1 MPDGKP
7 PSSPNDLSQ
16 GECAL
21 VTGAAGGIGSAVV
34 ERFLKRGLKVGSM
47 VLPGQEAPGGLELP
61 TEATDEAQVNRAA
74 QRCAEELGPARWV
87 VHTVGITGNGPF
99 ADVALDE
106 WNRVVDVNLTST
118 FLLARA
124 VYPHL
129 KRTLGALVLYSS
141 TNAINGGNALSGP
154 AYTAAKAGIIGV
166 TRYLAREWA
175 DDGIRVN
182 CIAPG
187 PIDTPMLDRL
197 GPQRRAELAKRAP
210 LGRLGTAEECAALT
224 DFLCSEEA
232 GHITGTVNN
241 LSGGLVLD

>member
-1 MPDGKP
+1 MEG
-7 PSSPNDLSQ
+7 NT
-16 GECAL
+16 ECAL

-34 ERFLKRGLKVGSM
+34 GRFLQRGLAVGSM
-47 VLPGQEAPGGLELP
+47 VLPGQKAPGGLNLP
-61 TEATDEAQVNRAA
+61 ADATDELQVAQTVT
-74 QRCAEELGPARWV
+74 RCVEQLGPPRWV
-87 VHTVGITGNGPF
+87 VHTVGITGKGPL
-99 ADVALDE
+99 AGVPLED
-106 WNRVVDVNLTST
+106 WQNVVDANLTST

-129 KRTLGALVLYSS
+129 RKTRGAMLMYSS
-141 TNAINGGNALSGP
+141 TNAINGGNELSGP

-166 TRYLAREWA
+166 VRYLAREWA

-197 GPQRRAELAKRAP
+197 GPERRAALAERAP

-224 DFLCSEEA
+224 DFLCSDAA
-232 GHITGTVNN
+232 GHMTGTVTN

>member
-1 MPDGKP
+1 MAEA
-7 PSSPNDLSQ
+7 
-16 GECAL
+16 ECAL

-34 ERFLKRGLKVGSM
+34 ERFLERGVAVGAM
-47 VLPGQEAPGGLELP
+47 VLPGQEVPGGLELP
-61 TEATDEAQVNRAA
+61 AEATDEAQVNAA
-74 QRCAEELGPARWV
+74 VAKCAEELGAPRWV
-87 VHTVGITGNGPF
+87 VHTVGITGEGPF
-99 ADVALDE
+99 ADVSLED
-106 WNRVVDVNLTST
+106 WNRVMDVNLTST

-129 KRTLGALVLYSS
+129 KRTRGAMVLYSS
-141 TNAINGGNALSGP
+141 TNAINGGNELSGP

-166 TRYLAREWA
+166 VRYLAREWA
-175 DDGIRVN
+175 GDGVRVN

-197 GPQRRAELAKRAP
+197 GPERRAHLARRAP

-224 DFLCSEEA
+224 DFLCSEGA

>member
-1 MPDGKP
+1 MR
-7 PSSPNDLSQ
+7 S

-34 ERFLKRGLKVGSM
+34 RRFVGRGLKVGAM
-47 VLPGQEAPGGLELP
+47 VLPGQEAEAGLVLP
-61 TEATDEAQVNRAA
+61 AEATDEAQVNNAVA
-74 QRCAEELGPARWV
+74 RCAEELGAPRWV
-87 VHTVGITGNGPF
+87 VHTVGITGEGPL
-99 ADVALDE
+99 AEVALED

-129 KRTLGALVLYSS
+129 RRTQGALVLYSS
-141 TNAINGGNALSGP
+141 TNAINGGNELSGP

-175 DDGIRVN
+175 EYGIRVN

-197 GPQRRAELAKRAP
+197 GPERRAALGKRAP

-224 DFLCSEEA
+224 DFLCSENA
-232 GHITGTVNN
+232 DHMTGTVNN
-241 LSGGLVLD
+241 ISGGLLLD